1 LAIYLAVIWHA
12 SDHAAT
18 YSRIN
23 RRDQLTYVWIRPGS
37 YLTGC
42 DPQDKECIGWERP
55 RQKIVIEKGFWIG
68 QTEVTQAAYQRIM
81 DSNPSRYKGPQR
93 PAEQVDW
100 HSATTYCTR
109 VGMRLHIESEW

>member
-1 LAIYLAVIWHA
+1 MPIPSVTRSGPAISFLAICLALTWHV

-23 RRDQLTYVWIRPGS
+23 PRDQLTYIWIHPGT
-37 YLTGC
+37 YFTGC

-55 RQKIVIEKGFWIG
+55 RQKIGIENGFWIG

-81 DSNPSRYKGPQR
+81 GSNPSRYQGP
-93 PAEQVDW
+93 
-100 HSATTYCTR
+100 
-109 VGMRLHIESEW
+109 